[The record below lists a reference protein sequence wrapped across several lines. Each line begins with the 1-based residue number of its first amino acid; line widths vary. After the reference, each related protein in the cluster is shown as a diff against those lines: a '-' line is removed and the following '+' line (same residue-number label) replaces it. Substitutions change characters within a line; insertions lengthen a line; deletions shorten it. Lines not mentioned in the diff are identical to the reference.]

1 MINEELQEKLLS
13 VFDKRFQDYNT
24 KVLEELGNVIKQFKD
39 LTPSQ
44 AYKLSQQL
52 KYNTTVKY
60 LLNELSKIS
69 GLSVKELK
77 AILEKVA
84 KENIAFADVY
94 YKSRGLETPIYNENK
109 ALQRLVSSVYKV
121 SSAEFKN
128 IAKSTGFR
136 LLGDNGEPLLLDI
149 DETYKEVIDRCIF
162 AISQGKE
169 TYQQAMRSTL
179 KQLSSSGVRKIEYE
193 SGYSRRLD
201 SSIRQNILDSM
212 RQVSNESQQLF
223 GKEFDSDGIEISVHQ
238 NPAPDHQIVQG
249 RQFSNEEFENFQND
263 RKAVD
268 YTGMVFE
275 PEFEGHDRRSIS
287 EYNCYHYIFSI
298 VLGVSKPQYSD
309 KQLKEIINNANKK
322 IKFDGKEYTQY
333 ELTQLQR
340 RIESAIRQEKDT
352 QILAKASDDKDL
364 VLQSQTKITQLTTKY
379 KQLCSVSGLPNKLS
393 TRASVSGY
401 RRTSVVNIRT
411 SDTIDFSK
419 PLDNIDDIAK
429 YVNYRKNDLY
439 GLDVKENQLKL
450 NEKYN
455 YNDKPSLIN
464 ANDFDKLEEI
474 DNYNYPGKDDEKDK
488 FIKVYRGW
496 GEEKYYNNY
505 IYGKNSYGD
514 GGYIDGVG
522 TYATDNE
529 PNAWIFA
536 NEDDKLFMEMAIPN
550 NAKFISKEDLLD
562 LHFKIYEEFNNNR
575 DVYLKKY
582 GDKVVNILDIMN
594 ENISSTA
601 ILNNYEIIYNNDYRN
616 WVILNRKILKIKKK

>member
-1 MINEELQEKLLS
+1 MIDEKLQEKLLE

-44 AYKLSQQL
+44 AYSLSQQL
-52 KYNTTVKY
+52 KYNTTVKD
-60 LLNELSKIS
+60 LLDELSKIS
-69 GLSVKELK
+69 GLSVKDLK

-84 KENIAFADVY
+84 RENISFADVY

-109 ALQRLVSSVYKV
+109 ALQRLVSSVY
-121 SSAEFKN
+121 SISGAEFKN

-149 DETYKEVIDRCIF
+149 DETYKYVIDKCVV

-169 TYQQAMRSTL
+169 TYQQAMRNTL

-201 SSIRQNILDSM
+201 TSIRQNILDSM

-223 GKEFDSDGIEISVHQ
+223 GKEFDSDGVEVSVHEM
-238 NPAPDHQIVQG
+238 PAPDHELVQG

-298 VLGVSKPQYSD
+298 VLGISKPQYSNE
-309 KQLKEIINNANKK
+309 KLQEIIDNANKK
-322 IKFDGKEYTQY
+322 FNFDGKEYTLY
-333 ELTQLQR
+333 EMTQLQR
-340 RIESAIRQEKDT
+340 KIETAIREAKDT

-364 VLQSQTKITQLTTKY
+364 VLQSQTRITQLTAKY

-401 RRTSVVNIRT
+401 KRISV
-411 SDTIDFSK
+411 
-419 PLDNIDDIAK
+419 AK
-429 YVNYRKNDLY
+429 MK
-439 GLDVKENQLKL
+439 
-450 NEKYN
+450 
-455 YNDKPSLIN
+455 
-464 ANDFDKLEEI
+464 
-474 DNYNYPGKDDEKDK
+474 
-488 FIKVYRGW
+488 
-496 GEEKYYNNY
+496 
-505 IYGKNSYGD
+505 
-514 GGYIDGVG
+514 
-522 TYATDNE
+522 
-529 PNAWIFA
+529 
-536 NEDDKLFMEMAIPN
+536 
-550 NAKFISKEDLLD
+550 
-562 LHFKIYEEFNNNR
+562 
-575 DVYLKKY
+575 
-582 GDKVVNILDIMN
+582 
-594 ENISSTA
+594 
-601 ILNNYEIIYNNDYRN
+601 
-616 WVILNRKILKIKKK
+616 